1 MQKQCLSRITIIVFI
16 LLFTQFPPS
25 SGEASSLRRDP
36 VVKAVEAA
44 RPAVVNIS
52 TEQVVRRKANS
63 FSPFSMDPFFD
74 QFFENFFE
82 PRYEKKYT
90 QNSLGS
96 GIIFGK
102 SGYILTNWHV
112 IERTSRI
119 KIILINEK
127 MYEAKI
133 IGSSPDLDLAVL
145 KIEADHDLPTIKTGN
160 SDDLMIGEKVI
171 AIGNPF
177 GLSHTVTTG
186 VISAVS
192 RSLKAGEK
200 VYRDFIQTDASIN
213 PGNSGGPLLNIDGEL
228 IGINTAIYGKGA
240 QGIGFAIPINKVKRI
255 ADDLILYGEVSP
267 AWVGIQVQKL
277 DPELARYL
285 GYAGEIGVLVKEVG
299 PGSPAQK
306 GGVEKTDIITKIG
319 NEKVKT
325 IHDFWE
331 ILKQYTPNNKIF
343 LTLFRKGEK
352 ITLSVKA
359 RKFPISKAEEFAFNL
374 LGIEVEEISSRTQ
387 DRLTEPKGVSI
398 SRVKPNSRAYRVG
411 IKSGDIILQ
420 MDETTINSLQD
431 FHKAVANI
439 FQKNNVLLLIQRG
452 LYGYYLTIPI
462 ES

>member
-133 IGSSPDLDLAVL
+133 NG
-145 KIEADHDLPTIKTGN
+145 KI
-160 SDDLMIGEKVI
+160 
-171 AIGNPF
+171 
-177 GLSHTVTTG
+177 
-186 VISAVS
+186 
-192 RSLKAGEK
+192 
-200 VYRDFIQTDASIN
+200 
-213 PGNSGGPLLNIDGEL
+213 
-228 IGINTAIYGKGA
+228 
-240 QGIGFAIPINKVKRI
+240 
-255 ADDLILYGEVSP
+255 
-267 AWVGIQVQKL
+267 
-277 DPELARYL
+277 
-285 GYAGEIGVLVKEVG
+285 
-299 PGSPAQK
+299 
-306 GGVEKTDIITKIG
+306 
-319 NEKVKT
+319 
-325 IHDFWE
+325 
-331 ILKQYTPNNKIF
+331 
-343 LTLFRKGEK
+343 
-352 ITLSVKA
+352 
-359 RKFPISKAEEFAFNL
+359 
-374 LGIEVEEISSRTQ
+374 
-387 DRLTEPKGVSI
+387 
-398 SRVKPNSRAYRVG
+398 
-411 IKSGDIILQ
+411 
-420 MDETTINSLQD
+420 
-431 FHKAVANI
+431 
-439 FQKNNVLLLIQRG
+439 
-452 LYGYYLTIPI
+452 
-462 ES
+462 